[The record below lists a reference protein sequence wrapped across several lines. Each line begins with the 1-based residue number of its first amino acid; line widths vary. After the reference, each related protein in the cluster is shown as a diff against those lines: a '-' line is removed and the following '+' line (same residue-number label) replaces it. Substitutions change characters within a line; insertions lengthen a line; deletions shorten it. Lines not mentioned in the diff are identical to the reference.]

1 MVENL
6 LDNTQ
11 EIISVSEIN
20 RRAKSILEEN
30 FPFVWIQGEVS
41 NFFSAASGHW
51 YFSLKDESSEIRCA
65 MFANKSHRITFEP
78 KDGDHLV
85 LNGTL
90 SIFEGR
96 GQYQIIVEHIE
107 LAGEGALLKAFEE
120 LKKKLLTEGLFDDS
134 LKKKL
139 PSYPRSIAV
148 VTSPDGAVI
157 QDIINVLSR
166 RSPFFSLTV
175 VPTLVQGEKAAP
187 LICEALNK
195 ASNLENID
203 LIILARG
210 GGSIEDLW
218 AFNNEEVARTIVS
231 CPIPLVS
238 AVGHET
244 DFTIS
249 DFVADIRAPTPSIA
263 AEIISQPYS
272 ELKEILE
279 GYQSYLLKSVESQFD
294 SQKTRIT
301 NLIKRIRHPGDKLRE
316 IGQKVDYLETALIQE
331 MHQKVSF
338 KKNQLNLSQLSLQQ
352 NSPQN
357 KVKEAKVYLQ
367 NASKDLLKAFNLKIE
382 RKRKLLGELVATIEA
397 VSPLSV
403 LARGYSI
410 ISTEPEGKILSSSDQ
425 VEIGQT
431 ISAVLNKGSIKAEVK
446 SKDKDEN

>member
-134 LKKKL
+134 HKKKL

-218 AFNNEEVARTIVS
+218 AFNNEEVARAIVN

-272 ELKEILE
+272 ELKETLE

-294 SQKTRIT
+294 SQRTRIT

-338 KKNQLNLSQLSLQQ
+338 KKNQLNLTQLSLQQ

-410 ISTEPEGKILSSSDQ
+410 ISTEPEGKILSSSNQ
-425 VEIGQT
+425 VKIGQT

>member
-166 RSPFFSLTV
+166 RSPFFNLTV

-218 AFNNEEVARTIVS
+218 AFNNEEVARAIVN

-272 ELKEILE
+272 ELKETLE
-279 GYQSYLLKSVESQFD
+279 GYQSYLLKSFESQFD
-294 SQKTRIT
+294 SQRTRIT

-338 KKNQLNLSQLSLQQ
+338 KKNQLNITQLSLQQ

-367 NASKDLLKAFNLKIE
+367 NASKDLLKAFKLKVE

-410 ISTEPEGKILSSSDQ
+410 ISTEPEGKILSSSNQ
-425 VEIGQT
+425 VKIGQT

>member
-1 MVENL
+1 MVENQ

-30 FPFVWIQGEVS
+30 FPLVWIQGEVS

-65 MFANKSHRITFEP
+65 MFTIKNHQITFEP

-120 LKKKLLTEGLFDDS
+120 LKKTLLTEGLFDDS
-134 LKKKL
+134 LKKRL

-166 RSPFFSLTV
+166 RSPFFNLTV

-218 AFNNEEVARTIVS
+218 AFNNEEVARAIVN

-272 ELKEILE
+272 ELKETLK
-279 GYQSYLLKSVESQFD
+279 GYQGYLLKSVEYQFD
-294 SQKTRIT
+294 SQRTRIA

-316 IGQKVDYLETALIQE
+316 IGQRVDYLETALIQE

-338 KKNQLNLSQLSLQQ
+338 KKNQLNLTQLSLQQ

-367 NASKDLLKAFNLKIE
+367 NASKDLLKAFQLKIE
-382 RKRKLLGELVATIEA
+382 RKRKLLGELVAIIEA

-410 ISTEPEGKILSSSDQ
+410 ISTEPEGKILSSSNQ

-431 ISAVLNKGSIKAEVK
+431 ISAVLNKGRIKAEVK

>member
-166 RSPFFSLTV
+166 RSPFFDLTV

-218 AFNNEEVARTIVS
+218 AFNNEEVARAIVN

-272 ELKEILE
+272 ELKETLE
-279 GYQSYLLKSVESQFD
+279 GYQSYLLKSFESQFD
-294 SQKTRIT
+294 SQRTRIT

-338 KKNQLNLSQLSLQQ
+338 KKNQLNLTQLSLQQ

-367 NASKDLLKAFNLKIE
+367 NASKDLLKAFKLKVE
-382 RKRKLLGELVATIEA
+382 RKKKLLGELVATIEA

-410 ISTEPEGKILSSSDQ
+410 ISTEPEGKILSSSNQ
-425 VEIGQT
+425 VKIGQT

>member
-166 RSPFFSLTV
+166 RSPFFNLTV

-218 AFNNEEVARTIVS
+218 AFNNEEVARAIVN

-272 ELKEILE
+272 ELKETLE

-294 SQKTRIT
+294 SQRTRIT

-410 ISTEPEGKILSSSDQ
+410 ISTEPKGKILSSSDQ

>member
-20 RRAKSILEEN
+20 KRAKTILEEN

-51 YFSLKDESSEIRCA
+51 YFSLKDEFSEIRCA
-65 MFANKSHRITFEP
+65 MFSNKNSQITFEP
-78 KDGDHLV
+78 KDGDHLI

-120 LKKKLLTEGLFDDS
+120 LKKKLLSEGLFDDS
-134 LKKKL
+134 TKKEL
-139 PSYPRSIAV
+139 PSYPKNIVV

-157 QDIINVLSR
+157 QDIINVLKR
-166 RSPFFSLTV
+166 KSPFFNLIIM
-175 VPTLVQGEKAAP
+175 PTLVQGEKAAP
-187 LICEALNK
+187 LICEALSK
-195 ASNLENID
+195 VSNLKNID

-218 AFNNEEVARTIVS
+218 AFNNEEVARTIS
-231 CPIPLVS
+231 NCSIPLVS
-238 AVGHET
+238 AIGHET

-249 DFVADIRAPTPSIA
+249 DFVADVRAPTPSIA
-263 AEIISQPYS
+263 AEIIGQPYS
-272 ELKEILE
+272 ELRDTLDNYQNYILR
-279 GYQSYLLKSVESQFD
+279 SIESLFD
-294 SQKTRIT
+294 SQFKIIS
-301 NLIKRIRHPGDKLRE
+301 NLAKRTRHPGDKLRE
-316 IGQKVDYLETALIQE
+316 LNQKVDYLQTAIMQNINQE
-331 MHQKVSF
+331 MSY
-338 KKNQLNLSQLSLQQ
+338 KKNNLNLTKLSLQQ
-352 NSPQN
+352 SSPKN
-357 KVKEAKVYLQ
+357 KIKETKANLQ
-367 NASKDLLKAFNLKIE
+367 NVSKDLFKILKISIE
-382 RKRKLLGELVATIEA
+382 RKNRLLGELVATIQA

-410 ISTEPEGKILSSSDQ
+410 LSIEPDGKILFSSNQ
-425 VEIGQT
+425 VKVGQT
-431 ISAVLNKGSIKAEVK
+431 IFAVLNEGNIRAEVK
-446 SKDKDEN
+446 SKDKNGK

>member
-1 MVENL
+1 MVENQ

-20 RRAKSILEEN
+20 KRAKSILEEN

-65 MFANKSHRITFEP
+65 MFTNKNHHITFEP

-85 LNGTL
+85 INGTL

-120 LKKKLLTEGLFDDS
+120 LKKKLQLEGLFDDS
-134 LKKKL
+134 IKRQL
-139 PSYPRSIAV
+139 PAYPKDIAV

-157 QDIINVLSR
+157 QDIINVLDR
-166 RSPFFSLTV
+166 RSPFLDLTV

-187 LICEALNK
+187 LICDALNK
-195 ASNLENID
+195 VGKLKKVD
-203 LIILARG
+203 VVILARG

-218 AFNNEEVARTIVS
+218 AFNNEEVARAIVN
-231 CPIPLVS
+231 CPTPIIS

-249 DFVADIRAPTPSIA
+249 DFVSDLRAPTPSVA

-272 ELKEILE
+272 ELIETLE
-279 GYQSYLLKSVESQFD
+279 GYQNYISRSVISQID
-294 SQKTRIT
+294 LQRTQIT

-316 IGQKVDYLETALIQE
+316 ISQKLDYVETALIQNINQE
-331 MHQKVSF
+331 ISF
-338 KKNQLNLSQLSLQQ
+338 KKNGLNLKDLSLQQ

-357 KVKEAKVYLQ
+357 KIKEAKVYLQ
-367 NASKDLLKAFNLKIE
+367 NASKDLLKALKLEIE
-382 RKRKLLGELVATIEA
+382 RKSTVLAEIVATLQA

-403 LARGYSI
+403 LSRGYSI
-410 ISTEPEGKILSSSDQ
+410 ISTEPDGKILSSSNQ

-431 ISAVLNKGSIKAEVK
+431 ISAILSKGSIKAEIK
-446 SKDKDEN
+446 SKDENEK

>member
-1 MVENL
+1 MVENQ

-20 RRAKSILEEN
+20 KRAKSILEEN

-51 YFSLKDESSEIRCA
+51 YFSLKDETSEIRCA
-65 MFANKSHRITFEP
+65 MFTNKNHHITFEP

-120 LKKKLLTEGLFDDS
+120 LKKKLQLEGLFDDS
-134 LKKKL
+134 IKHQL
-139 PSYPRSIAV
+139 PAYPKNIAV

-157 QDIINVLSR
+157 QDIINVLDR
-166 RSPFFSLTV
+166 RSPFLDLTV

-187 LICEALNK
+187 LICDALNK
-195 ASNLENID
+195 VGKLKKVD
-203 LIILARG
+203 VVILARG

-218 AFNNEEVARTIVS
+218 AFNNEEVARAIVN
-231 CPIPLVS
+231 CPTPIIS

-249 DFVADIRAPTPSIA
+249 DFVSDLRAPTPSIA

-272 ELKEILE
+272 ELIETLE
-279 GYQSYLLKSVESQFD
+279 GYQNYISRSVISQID
-294 SQKTRIT
+294 LQRTQIT

-316 IGQKVDYLETALIQE
+316 ISQKLDYVETALIQNINQE
-331 MHQKVSF
+331 ISL
-338 KKNQLNLSQLSLQQ
+338 KKNRLNLKDLSLQQ

-367 NASKDLLKAFNLKIE
+367 NASKDLLKALKLEIE
-382 RKRKLLGELVATIEA
+382 KKSTDLAEIVATLQA

-403 LARGYSI
+403 LSRGYSI
-410 ISTEPEGKILSSSDQ
+410 ISTEPDGKILSSSNQ

-431 ISAVLNKGSIKAEVK
+431 ISAILSKGSIKAEIK
-446 SKDKDEN
+446 SKDENEK

>member
-166 RSPFFSLTV
+166 RSPFFDLTV

-218 AFNNEEVARTIVS
+218 AFNNEEVARAIVN

-272 ELKEILE
+272 ELKETLE
-279 GYQSYLLKSVESQFD
+279 GYQGYLLKSVESQFD
-294 SQKTRIT
+294 SQRTHIT

-316 IGQKVDYLETALIQE
+316 IGQRVDYLETALIQE

-338 KKNQLNLSQLSLQQ
+338 KKNQLNLTQLSLQQ

-367 NASKDLLKAFNLKIE
+367 NASKDLLKAFKLKIE
-382 RKRKLLGELVATIEA
+382 RKKKLLGELVATIEA

-410 ISTEPEGKILSSSDQ
+410 ISTEPEGKILSSSNQ
-425 VEIGQT
+425 VKIGQT

>member
-1 MVENL
+1 MVENQ

-20 RRAKSILEEN
+20 KRAKSILEEN

-65 MFANKSHRITFEP
+65 MFTNKNHHITFEP

-120 LKKKLLTEGLFDDS
+120 LKKKLQLEGLFDDS
-134 LKKKL
+134 IKRQL
-139 PSYPRSIAV
+139 PAYPKNIAV

-157 QDIINVLSR
+157 QDIINVLDR
-166 RSPFFSLTV
+166 RSPFLDLTV

-195 ASNLENID
+195 VGKLKKVD
-203 LIILARG
+203 VVILARG

-218 AFNNEEVARTIVS
+218 AFNNEELARAIVN
-231 CPIPLVS
+231 CPTPIIS

-249 DFVADIRAPTPSIA
+249 DFVSDLRAPTPSIA

-272 ELKEILE
+272 ELIETLE
-279 GYQSYLLKSVESQFD
+279 GYQNYISRSVISQID
-294 SQKTRIT
+294 LQRTQIT

-316 IGQKVDYLETALIQE
+316 ISQKLDYVETALIQNINQE
-331 MHQKVSF
+331 ISF
-338 KKNQLNLSQLSLQQ
+338 KKNGLNLKDLSLQQ

-357 KVKEAKVYLQ
+357 KIKEAKVYLQ
-367 NASKDLLKAFNLKIE
+367 NASKDLLKALKLEIE
-382 RKRKLLGELVATIEA
+382 RKSTVLAEIVATLQA

-403 LARGYSI
+403 LSRGYSI
-410 ISTEPEGKILSSSDQ
+410 ITTEPDGKILSSSNQ

-431 ISAVLNKGSIKAEVK
+431 ISAILSKGSIKAEIK
-446 SKDKDEN
+446 SKDENEK

>member
-166 RSPFFSLTV
+166 RSPFFDLTV

-218 AFNNEEVARTIVS
+218 AFNNEEVARAIVN

-272 ELKEILE
+272 ELKETLE

-294 SQKTRIT
+294 SQRTRIT

-338 KKNQLNLSQLSLQQ
+338 KKNQLNLTQLSLQQ

-367 NASKDLLKAFNLKIE
+367 NASKDLLKAFKLKIE

-410 ISTEPEGKILSSSDQ
+410 ISTEPEGKILSSSNQ
-425 VEIGQT
+425 VKIGQT

>member
-166 RSPFFSLTV
+166 RSPFFNLTV

-218 AFNNEEVARTIVS
+218 AFNNEEVARAIVN

-272 ELKEILE
+272 ELKETLE
-279 GYQSYLLKSVESQFD
+279 GYQSYLLKSFESQFD
-294 SQKTRIT
+294 SQRTRIT

-338 KKNQLNLSQLSLQQ
+338 KKNQLNLTQLSLQQ

-367 NASKDLLKAFNLKIE
+367 NASKDLLKAFKLKIE

-410 ISTEPEGKILSSSDQ
+410 ISIEPEGKILSSSNQ
-425 VEIGQT
+425 VKIGQT
-431 ISAVLNKGSIKAEVK
+431 ISAVLNKGSIRAEIK

>member
-1 MVENL
+1 MVENQ

-20 RRAKSILEEN
+20 KRAKSILEEN

-65 MFANKSHRITFEP
+65 MFTNKNHHITFEP

-120 LKKKLLTEGLFDDS
+120 LKKKLQLEGLFDDS
-134 LKKKL
+134 IKRQL
-139 PSYPRSIAV
+139 PAYPKNIAV

-157 QDIINVLSR
+157 QDIINVLDR
-166 RSPFFSLTV
+166 RSPFLDLTV

-187 LICEALNK
+187 LICDALNK
-195 ASNLENID
+195 VGKLKNID
-203 LIILARG
+203 VVILARG

-218 AFNNEEVARTIVS
+218 AFNNEEVARTIVN
-231 CPIPLVS
+231 CPTPIIS

-249 DFVADIRAPTPSIA
+249 DFVSDLRAPTPSIA

-272 ELKEILE
+272 ELIETLE
-279 GYQSYLLKSVESQFD
+279 RYQNYISRSVISQID
-294 SQKTRIT
+294 LQKTQIT

-316 IGQKVDYLETALIQE
+316 ISQKLDYVETALIQNINQE
-331 MHQKVSF
+331 ISF
-338 KKNQLNLSQLSLQQ
+338 KKNRLNLKDLSLQQ

-367 NASKDLLKAFNLKIE
+367 NASKDLLKALKLEIE
-382 RKRKLLGELVATIEA
+382 RKSKVLAEIVATLQA

-403 LARGYSI
+403 LSRGYSI
-410 ISTEPEGKILSSSDQ
+410 ISTEPDGKILSSSNQ

-431 ISAVLNKGSIKAEVK
+431 ISAILSKGSIKAEIK
-446 SKDKDEN
+446 SKDENEK

>member
-1 MVENL
+1 MVENQ

-20 RRAKSILEEN
+20 KRAKSILEEN

-65 MFANKSHRITFEP
+65 MFTNKNHHITFEP

-120 LKKKLLTEGLFDDS
+120 LKKKLQLEGLFDDS
-134 LKKKL
+134 IKRQL
-139 PSYPRSIAV
+139 PAYPKNIAV

-157 QDIINVLSR
+157 QDIINVLDR
-166 RSPFFSLTV
+166 RSPFLDLTV

-187 LICEALNK
+187 LICDALNK
-195 ASNLENID
+195 VGKLKNID
-203 LIILARG
+203 VVILARG

-218 AFNNEEVARTIVS
+218 AFNNEEVARTIVN
-231 CPIPLVS
+231 CPTPIIS

-249 DFVADIRAPTPSIA
+249 DFVSDLRAPTPSIA

-272 ELKEILE
+272 ELIETLK
-279 GYQSYLLKSVESQFD
+279 GYQNYISRSLISQID
-294 SQKTRIT
+294 LQRTQVT

-316 IGQKVDYLETALIQE
+316 ISQKLDYVETALIQNINQE
-331 MHQKVSF
+331 ISF
-338 KKNQLNLSQLSLQQ
+338 KKNGLNLKDLSLQQ

-367 NASKDLLKAFNLKIE
+367 NSSKDLLKALKLEIE
-382 RKRKLLGELVATIEA
+382 RKSKVLAEIVATLQA

-403 LARGYSI
+403 LSRGYSI
-410 ISTEPEGKILSSSDQ
+410 INTEPEGKILSSSNQ

-431 ISAVLNKGSIKAEVK
+431 ISAILSKGSIKAEIK
-446 SKDKDEN
+446 SKDENEK

>member
-139 PSYPRSIAV
+139 PSYPRNIAV

-166 RSPFFSLTV
+166 RSPFFNLTV

-218 AFNNEEVARTIVS
+218 AFNNEEVARAIVN

-272 ELKEILE
+272 ELKETLE

-294 SQKTRIT
+294 SQRTRIT

-338 KKNQLNLSQLSLQQ
+338 KKNQLNLTQLSLQQ

-367 NASKDLLKAFNLKIE
+367 NASKDLLKAFKLKIE

-397 VSPLSV
+397 VSPLAV

-410 ISTEPEGKILSSSDQ
+410 ISTEPEGKILSSSNQ
-425 VEIGQT
+425 VKIGQT

>member
-166 RSPFFSLTV
+166 RSPFFNLTV

-218 AFNNEEVARTIVS
+218 AFNNEEVARAIVN

-272 ELKEILE
+272 ELKETLE
-279 GYQSYLLKSVESQFD
+279 GYQGYLLKSVESQFD
-294 SQKTRIT
+294 SQRTHIT

-316 IGQKVDYLETALIQE
+316 IGQRVDYLETALIQE

-338 KKNQLNLSQLSLQQ
+338 KKNQLNLTQLSLQQ

-410 ISTEPEGKILSSSDQ
+410 ISTEPEGKILSSSNQ
-425 VEIGQT
+425 VKIGQT

>member
-1 MVENL
+1 MVENQ

-20 RRAKSILEEN
+20 KRAKSILEEN

-51 YFSLKDESSEIRCA
+51 YFSLKDETSEIRCA
-65 MFANKSHRITFEP
+65 MFTNKNHHITFEP

-120 LKKKLLTEGLFDDS
+120 LKKKLQLEGLFDDS
-134 LKKKL
+134 IKRQL
-139 PSYPRSIAV
+139 PAYPKNIAV

-157 QDIINVLSR
+157 QDIINVLDR
-166 RSPFFSLTV
+166 RSPFLDLTV

-187 LICEALNK
+187 LICDALNK
-195 ASNLENID
+195 VGKLKKVD
-203 LIILARG
+203 VVILARG

-218 AFNNEEVARTIVS
+218 AFNNEEVARAIVN
-231 CPIPLVS
+231 CPTPIIS

-249 DFVADIRAPTPSIA
+249 DFVSDLRAPTPSIA

-272 ELKEILE
+272 ELIETLE
-279 GYQSYLLKSVESQFD
+279 GYQNYISRSVISQID
-294 SQKTRIT
+294 LQRTQIT

-316 IGQKVDYLETALIQE
+316 ISQKLDYVETALIQNINQE
-331 MHQKVSF
+331 ISF
-338 KKNQLNLSQLSLQQ
+338 KKNGLNLKDLSLQQ

-357 KVKEAKVYLQ
+357 KIKEAKVYLQ
-367 NASKDLLKAFNLKIE
+367 NASKDLLKALKLEIE
-382 RKRKLLGELVATIEA
+382 RKSTVLAEIVATLQA

-403 LARGYSI
+403 LSRGYSI
-410 ISTEPEGKILSSSDQ
+410 ISTEPDGKILSSSNQ

-431 ISAVLNKGSIKAEVK
+431 ISAILSKGSIKAEIK
-446 SKDKDEN
+446 SKDENEK

>member
-1 MVENL
+1 MVENQ

-20 RRAKSILEEN
+20 KRAKSILEEK
-30 FPFVWIQGEVS
+30 FPFIWIQGEVS

-65 MFANKSHRITFEP
+65 MFTNKNHHITFEP

-120 LKKKLLTEGLFDDS
+120 LKKKLQLEGLFDDS
-134 LKKKL
+134 IKRQL
-139 PSYPRSIAV
+139 PAYPKNIAV

-157 QDIINVLSR
+157 QDIINVLDR
-166 RSPFFSLTV
+166 RSPFLDLTV

-187 LICEALNK
+187 LICDALNK
-195 ASNLENID
+195 VGKLKKVD
-203 LIILARG
+203 VVILARG
-210 GGSIEDLW
+210 GGSIEDLR
-218 AFNNEEVARTIVS
+218 AFNNEDVARSIVN
-231 CPIPLVS
+231 CPTPIIS

-249 DFVADIRAPTPSIA
+249 DFVSDLRAPTPSIA

-272 ELKEILE
+272 ELIETLE
-279 GYQSYLLKSVESQFD
+279 GYQNYISISVISQIDLQRTKF
-294 SQKTRIT
+294 T
-301 NLIKRIRHPGDKLRE
+301 NLIKRTRHPGDKLRE
-316 IGQKVDYLETALIQE
+316 ISQKLDYIETTLIQNINQE
-331 MHQKVSF
+331 ISF
-338 KKNQLNLSQLSLQQ
+338 KKNGLNLKDLSLQQ

-367 NASKDLLKAFNLKIE
+367 NASKDLLKALKLEIE
-382 RKRKLLGELVATIEA
+382 RKNTVLAEIVTTLQA

-403 LARGYSI
+403 LSRGYSI
-410 ISTEPEGKILSSSDQ
+410 ISTEPDGKILSSSNQ

-431 ISAVLNKGSIKAEVK
+431 ISAILSKGSIKAEIK
-446 SKDKDEN
+446 SKDENEK

>member
-20 RRAKSILEEN
+20 KRAKTILEEN

-51 YFSLKDESSEIRCA
+51 YFSLKDEFSEIRCA
-65 MFANKSHRITFEP
+65 MFSNKNSQITFEP
-78 KDGDHLV
+78 KDGDHLI

-120 LKKKLLTEGLFDDS
+120 LKKKLLSEGLFDDS
-134 LKKKL
+134 TKKEL
-139 PSYPRSIAV
+139 PSYPKNIVV

-157 QDIINVLSR
+157 QDIINVLKR
-166 RSPFFSLTV
+166 KSPFFNLIIM
-175 VPTLVQGEKAAP
+175 PTLVQGEKAAP
-187 LICEALNK
+187 LICEALSK
-195 ASNLENID
+195 VSNLKNID

-218 AFNNEEVARTIVS
+218 AFNNEEVARTIANCS
-231 CPIPLVS
+231 IPLVS
-238 AVGHET
+238 AIGHET

-249 DFVADIRAPTPSIA
+249 DFVADVRAPTPSIA
-263 AEIISQPYS
+263 AEIIGQPYS
-272 ELKEILE
+272 ELRDTLDNYQNYILR
-279 GYQSYLLKSVESQFD
+279 SIESLFD
-294 SQKTRIT
+294 SQFKIIS
-301 NLIKRIRHPGDKLRE
+301 NLAKRIRHPGDKLRE
-316 IGQKVDYLETALIQE
+316 LNQKVDYLETAIIQNINQE
-331 MHQKVSF
+331 MSY
-338 KKNQLNLSQLSLQQ
+338 KKNNLNLTKLSLQQ
-352 NSPQN
+352 SSPKN
-357 KVKEAKVYLQ
+357 KIKETKANLQ
-367 NASKDLLKAFNLKIE
+367 NVSKDLFKILKISIE
-382 RKRKLLGELVATIEA
+382 RKNRLLGELVATIQA

-410 ISTEPEGKILSSSDQ
+410 LSIEPDGKILFSSNQ
-425 VEIGQT
+425 VKVGQT
-431 ISAVLNKGSIKAEVK
+431 IFAVLNEGNIRAEVK
-446 SKDKDEN
+446 SKDKNGK

>member
-65 MFANKSHRITFEP
+65 MFANRSHRITFEP

-120 LKKKLLTEGLFDDS
+120 LKKKLLMEGLFDDS

-166 RSPFFSLTV
+166 RSPFFNLTV

-195 ASNLENID
+195 ASDLENID

-218 AFNNEEVARTIVS
+218 AFNNEEVARAIVN

-272 ELKEILE
+272 ELKETLE

-294 SQKTRIT
+294 SQRTRIT

-338 KKNQLNLSQLSLQQ
+338 KKNQLNLTQLSLQQ

-410 ISTEPEGKILSSSDQ
+410 ISTEPDGKILSSSDQ
-425 VEIGQT
+425 VKIGQT

>member
-166 RSPFFSLTV
+166 RSPFFNLTV

-218 AFNNEEVARTIVS
+218 AFNNEEVARAIVN

-272 ELKEILE
+272 ELKETLE

-294 SQKTRIT
+294 SQRTRIT

-338 KKNQLNLSQLSLQQ
+338 KKNQLNLTQLSLQQ

-367 NASKDLLKAFNLKIE
+367 NASKDLLKAFQLKIE

-410 ISTEPEGKILSSSDQ
+410 ISTEPEGKILSSSNQ
-425 VEIGQT
+425 VKIGQT

>member
-20 RRAKSILEEN
+20 RSAKSILEEN

-120 LKKKLLTEGLFDDS
+120 LKKKLLKEGLFDDS

-166 RSPFFSLTV
+166 RSPFFNLTV

-218 AFNNEEVARTIVS
+218 AFNNEEVARAIVS

-272 ELKEILE
+272 ELKETLE

-294 SQKTRIT
+294 SQRTRIT

-410 ISTEPEGKILSSSDQ
+410 ISSEPEGKILSSSDQ

>member
-96 GQYQIIVEHIE
+96 CQYQIIVEHIE

-166 RSPFFSLTV
+166 RSPFFDLTV

-218 AFNNEEVARTIVS
+218 AFNNEEVARTIVN

-272 ELKEILE
+272 ELKETLE
-279 GYQSYLLKSVESQFD
+279 GYQSYLLKSFESQFD
-294 SQKTRIT
+294 SQRTRIT

-338 KKNQLNLSQLSLQQ
+338 KKNQLNLTQLSLQQ

-410 ISTEPEGKILSSSDQ
+410 ISTEPDGKILSSSNQ
-425 VEIGQT
+425 VKIGQT

>member
-1 MVENL
+1 MVENQ

-20 RRAKSILEEN
+20 KRAKSILEEN

-51 YFSLKDESSEIRCA
+51 YFSLKDETSEIRCA
-65 MFANKSHRITFEP
+65 MFTNKNHHITFEP

-120 LKKKLLTEGLFDDS
+120 LKKKLQLEGLFDDS
-134 LKKKL
+134 IKRQL
-139 PSYPRSIAV
+139 PAYPKDIAV

-157 QDIINVLSR
+157 QDIINVLDR
-166 RSPFFSLTV
+166 RSPFLDLTV

-187 LICEALNK
+187 LICDALNK
-195 ASNLENID
+195 VGKLKKVD
-203 LIILARG
+203 VVILARG

-218 AFNNEEVARTIVS
+218 AFNNEEVARAIVN
-231 CPIPLVS
+231 CPTPIIS

-249 DFVADIRAPTPSIA
+249 DFVSDLRAPTPSIA

-272 ELKEILE
+272 ELIETLE
-279 GYQSYLLKSVESQFD
+279 GYQNYISRSVISQID
-294 SQKTRIT
+294 LQRTQIT

-316 IGQKVDYLETALIQE
+316 ISQKLDYIETTLIQNINQE
-331 MHQKVSF
+331 ISF
-338 KKNQLNLSQLSLQQ
+338 KKNGLNLKDLSLQQ

-357 KVKEAKVYLQ
+357 KIKEAKVYLQ
-367 NASKDLLKAFNLKIE
+367 NASKDLLKALKLEIE
-382 RKRKLLGELVATIEA
+382 RKSTVLAEIVATLQA

-403 LARGYSI
+403 LSRGYSI
-410 ISTEPEGKILSSSDQ
+410 ISTEPDGKILLSSNQ

-431 ISAVLNKGSIKAEVK
+431 ISAILSKGSIKAEIK
-446 SKDKDEN
+446 SKDENEK

>member
-1 MVENL
+1 MVENQ

-20 RRAKSILEEN
+20 KRAKSILEEN

-51 YFSLKDESSEIRCA
+51 YFSLKDETSEIRCA
-65 MFANKSHRITFEP
+65 MFTNKNHHITFEP

-120 LKKKLLTEGLFDDS
+120 LKKKLQLEGLFDDS
-134 LKKKL
+134 IKRQL
-139 PSYPRSIAV
+139 PTYPKDIAV

-157 QDIINVLSR
+157 QDIINVLDR
-166 RSPFFSLTV
+166 RSPFLDLTV

-187 LICEALNK
+187 LICDALNK
-195 ASNLENID
+195 VGKLKKVD
-203 LIILARG
+203 VVILARG

-218 AFNNEEVARTIVS
+218 AFNNEEVARAIVN
-231 CPIPLVS
+231 CPTPIIS

-249 DFVADIRAPTPSIA
+249 DFVSDLRAPTPSIA

-272 ELKEILE
+272 ELIETLE
-279 GYQSYLLKSVESQFD
+279 GYQNYISRSVISQID
-294 SQKTRIT
+294 LQRTQIT

-316 IGQKVDYLETALIQE
+316 ISQKLDYVETALIQNINQE
-331 MHQKVSF
+331 ISF
-338 KKNQLNLSQLSLQQ
+338 KKNGLNLKDLSLQQ

-357 KVKEAKVYLQ
+357 KIKEAKVYLQ
-367 NASKDLLKAFNLKIE
+367 NASKDLLKALKLEIE
-382 RKRKLLGELVATIEA
+382 RKSTVLAEIVATLQA

-403 LARGYSI
+403 LSRGYSI
-410 ISTEPEGKILSSSDQ
+410 ISTEPDGKILSSSNQ

-431 ISAVLNKGSIKAEVK
+431 ISAILSKGSIKAEIK
-446 SKDKDEN
+446 SKDENEK

>member
-139 PSYPRSIAV
+139 PSYPKGIAV

-166 RSPFFSLTV
+166 RSPFFDLTV

-218 AFNNEEVARTIVS
+218 AFNNEEVARAIVS

-272 ELKEILE
+272 ELKETLE

-294 SQKTRIT
+294 SQRTRIT

-338 KKNQLNLSQLSLQQ
+338 KKNQLNLTQLSLQQ

-410 ISTEPEGKILSSSDQ
+410 ISSEPEGKILSSSNQ
-425 VEIGQT
+425 VKIGQT
-431 ISAVLNKGSIKAEVK
+431 ISAVLNKGRIKAEVK

>member
-166 RSPFFSLTV
+166 RSPFFNLTV

-272 ELKEILE
+272 ELKETLE

-294 SQKTRIT
+294 SQRTRIT

-338 KKNQLNLSQLSLQQ
+338 KKNQLNLTQLSLQQ

>member
-166 RSPFFSLTV
+166 RSPYFNLIV

-195 ASNLENID
+195 ASDLENID

-218 AFNNEEVARTIVS
+218 AFNNEEVARAIVN

-272 ELKEILE
+272 ELKETLE

-294 SQKTRIT
+294 SQRTRIT

-316 IGQKVDYLETALIQE
+316 IGQKVDYLETTLIQE
-331 MHQKVSF
+331 MHQKVSL
-338 KKNQLNLSQLSLQQ
+338 KKNQLNLTQLSLQQ

-367 NASKDLLKAFNLKIE
+367 NASKDLLKAFQLKIE

-410 ISTEPEGKILSSSDQ
+410 ISTEPEGKILSSSNQ
-425 VEIGQT
+425 VKIGQT
-431 ISAVLNKGSIKAEVK
+431 ISAVLNKGRIKAEVK

>member
-166 RSPFFSLTV
+166 RSPFFNLTV

-218 AFNNEEVARTIVS
+218 AFNNEEVARAIVN

-272 ELKEILE
+272 ELKETLE

-294 SQKTRIT
+294 SQRTRIT

-338 KKNQLNLSQLSLQQ
+338 KKNQLNLTQLSLQQ

-367 NASKDLLKAFNLKIE
+367 NASKDLLKAFKLKVE
-382 RKRKLLGELVATIEA
+382 RKKKLLGELVATIEA

-403 LARGYSI
+403 LSRGYSI
-410 ISTEPEGKILSSSDQ
+410 ISTEPEGKILSSSNQ
-425 VEIGQT
+425 VKIGQT

>member
-1 MVENL
+1 MVENQ

-20 RRAKSILEEN
+20 KRAKSILEEN

-65 MFANKSHRITFEP
+65 MFTNKNHHITFEP

-120 LKKKLLTEGLFDDS
+120 LKKKLQLEGLFDDS
-134 LKKKL
+134 IKRQL
-139 PSYPRSIAV
+139 PTYPKNIAV

-157 QDIINVLSR
+157 QDIINVLDR
-166 RSPFFSLTV
+166 RSPFLDLTV

-187 LICEALNK
+187 LICDALNK
-195 ASNLENID
+195 VGKLKKVD
-203 LIILARG
+203 VVILARG

-218 AFNNEEVARTIVS
+218 AFNNEEVARAIVN
-231 CPIPLVS
+231 CPTPIIS

-249 DFVADIRAPTPSIA
+249 DFVSDLRAPTPSVA

-272 ELKEILE
+272 ELIETLE
-279 GYQSYLLKSVESQFD
+279 GYQNYISRSVISQID
-294 SQKTRIT
+294 LQRTQIT

-316 IGQKVDYLETALIQE
+316 ISQKLDYVETALIQNINQE
-331 MHQKVSF
+331 ISF
-338 KKNQLNLSQLSLQQ
+338 KKNGLNLKDLSLQQ

-357 KVKEAKVYLQ
+357 KIKEAKVYLQ
-367 NASKDLLKAFNLKIE
+367 NASKDLLKALKLEIE
-382 RKRKLLGELVATIEA
+382 RKSTVLAEIVATLQA

-403 LARGYSI
+403 LSRGYSI
-410 ISTEPEGKILSSSDQ
+410 ISTEPDGKILSSSNQ

-431 ISAVLNKGSIKAEVK
+431 ISAILSKGSIKAEIK
-446 SKDKDEN
+446 SKDENEK

>member
-1 MVENL
+1 MVENQ

-20 RRAKSILEEN
+20 KRAKSILEEN

-51 YFSLKDESSEIRCA
+51 YFSLKDETSEIRCA
-65 MFANKSHRITFEP
+65 MFTNKNHHITFEP

-120 LKKKLLTEGLFDDS
+120 LKKKLQLEGLFDDS
-134 LKKKL
+134 IKRQL
-139 PSYPRSIAV
+139 PAYPKNIAV

-157 QDIINVLSR
+157 QDIINVLDR
-166 RSPFFSLTV
+166 RSPFLDLTV

-187 LICEALNK
+187 LICDALNK
-195 ASNLENID
+195 VGKLKKVD
-203 LIILARG
+203 VVILARG

-218 AFNNEEVARTIVS
+218 AFNNEEVARAIVN
-231 CPIPLVS
+231 CPTPIIS

-249 DFVADIRAPTPSIA
+249 DFVSDLRAPTPSIA

-272 ELKEILE
+272 ELIETLE
-279 GYQSYLLKSVESQFD
+279 GYQNYISRSVISQID
-294 SQKTRIT
+294 LQRTQIT

-316 IGQKVDYLETALIQE
+316 ISQKLDYMETALIQNINQE
-331 MHQKVSF
+331 ISF
-338 KKNQLNLSQLSLQQ
+338 KKNGLNLKDLSLQQ

-357 KVKEAKVYLQ
+357 KIKEAKVYLQ
-367 NASKDLLKAFNLKIE
+367 NASKDLLKALKLEIE
-382 RKRKLLGELVATIEA
+382 RKSTDLAEIVATLQA

-403 LARGYSI
+403 LSRGYSI
-410 ISTEPEGKILSSSDQ
+410 ISTEPDGKILSSSNQ

-431 ISAVLNKGSIKAEVK
+431 ISAILSKGSIKAEIK
-446 SKDKDEN
+446 SKDENEK

>member
-166 RSPFFSLTV
+166 RSPFFNLTV

-218 AFNNEEVARTIVS
+218 AFNNEEVARAIVN

-272 ELKEILE
+272 ELKETLE

-294 SQKTRIT
+294 SQRTRIT

-338 KKNQLNLSQLSLQQ
+338 KKNQLNLTQLSLQQ

-367 NASKDLLKAFNLKIE
+367 NASKDLLKAFKLKIE
-382 RKRKLLGELVATIEA
+382 RKKKLLGELVATIEA

-410 ISTEPEGKILSSSDQ
+410 ISTEPEGKILSSSNQ
-425 VEIGQT
+425 VKIGQT

>member
-1 MVENL
+1 MVENQ

-20 RRAKSILEEN
+20 KRAKSILEEN

-51 YFSLKDESSEIRCA
+51 YFSLKDETSEIRCA
-65 MFANKSHRITFEP
+65 MFTNKNHHITFEP

-120 LKKKLLTEGLFDDS
+120 LKKKLQLEGLFDDS
-134 LKKKL
+134 IKRQL
-139 PSYPRSIAV
+139 PAYPKDIAV

-157 QDIINVLSR
+157 QDIINVLDR
-166 RSPFFSLTV
+166 RSPFLDLTV

-187 LICEALNK
+187 LICDALNK
-195 ASNLENID
+195 VGKLKKVD
-203 LIILARG
+203 VVILARG

-218 AFNNEEVARTIVS
+218 AFNNEEVARAIVN
-231 CPIPLVS
+231 CPTPIIS

-249 DFVADIRAPTPSIA
+249 DFVSDLRAPTPSIA

-272 ELKEILE
+272 ELIETLE
-279 GYQSYLLKSVESQFD
+279 GYQNYISRSVISQID
-294 SQKTRIT
+294 LQRTQIT

-316 IGQKVDYLETALIQE
+316 ISQKLDYVETALIQNINQE
-331 MHQKVSF
+331 ISF
-338 KKNQLNLSQLSLQQ
+338 KKNGLNLKDLSLQQ

-357 KVKEAKVYLQ
+357 KIKEAKVYLQ
-367 NASKDLLKAFNLKIE
+367 NASKDLLKALKLEIE
-382 RKRKLLGELVATIEA
+382 RKSTVLAEIVATLQA

-403 LARGYSI
+403 LSRGYSI
-410 ISTEPEGKILSSSDQ
+410 ISTEPDGKILSSSNQ

-431 ISAVLNKGSIKAEVK
+431 ISAILSKGSIKAEIK
-446 SKDKDEN
+446 SKDENEK

>member
-1 MVENL
+1 MVENQ

-20 RRAKSILEEN
+20 KRAKSILEEN

-65 MFANKSHRITFEP
+65 MFTNKNHHITFEP

-120 LKKKLLTEGLFDDS
+120 LKKKLQLEGLFDDS
-134 LKKKL
+134 IKRQL
-139 PSYPRSIAV
+139 PAYPKNIAV

-157 QDIINVLSR
+157 QDIINVLDR
-166 RSPFFSLTV
+166 RSPFLDLTV

-195 ASNLENID
+195 VGKLKKVD
-203 LIILARG
+203 VVILARG

-218 AFNNEEVARTIVS
+218 AFNNEEVARAIVN
-231 CPIPLVS
+231 CPTPIIS

-249 DFVADIRAPTPSIA
+249 DFVSDLRAPTPSIA

-272 ELKEILE
+272 ELIETLE
-279 GYQSYLLKSVESQFD
+279 GYQNYISRSVISQID
-294 SQKTRIT
+294 LQRTQIT

-316 IGQKVDYLETALIQE
+316 ISQKIDYMETALIQNINQE
-331 MHQKVSF
+331 ISF
-338 KKNQLNLSQLSLQQ
+338 KKNGLNLKDLSLQQ

-367 NASKDLLKAFNLKIE
+367 NASKDLLKALKLEIE
-382 RKRKLLGELVATIEA
+382 RKSTVLAEIVATLQA

-403 LARGYSI
+403 LSRGYSI
-410 ISTEPEGKILSSSDQ
+410 ISREPDGKILSSANQ

-431 ISAVLNKGSIKAEVK
+431 ISAILSKGSIKAEIK
-446 SKDKDEN
+446 SKDENEK

>member
-166 RSPFFSLTV
+166 RSPFFNLTV

-218 AFNNEEVARTIVS
+218 AFNNEEVARAIVN

-272 ELKEILE
+272 ELQETLD

-294 SQKTRIT
+294 SQRTRIT

-316 IGQKVDYLETALIQE
+316 IGQRVDYLETALIQE

-338 KKNQLNLSQLSLQQ
+338 KKNQLNLTQLSLQQ

-367 NASKDLLKAFNLKIE
+367 NASKDLLKAFKIKIE

-410 ISTEPEGKILSSSDQ
+410 ISTEPEGKILSSSNQ
-425 VEIGQT
+425 VKIGQT

>member
-139 PSYPRSIAV
+139 PSYPRGIAV

-166 RSPFFSLTV
+166 RSPFFNLTV

-218 AFNNEEVARTIVS
+218 AFNNEEVARAIVNCS
-231 CPIPLVS
+231 IPLVS

-244 DFTIS
+244 DFTVS

-272 ELKEILE
+272 ELKETLE
-279 GYQSYLLKSVESQFD
+279 GYQGYLLKSVEYQFD
-294 SQKTRIT
+294 SQRTRIT
-301 NLIKRIRHPGDKLRE
+301 NLIKRIRHTGDKLRE
-316 IGQKVDYLETALIQE
+316 IGQRVDYLETALIQE

-338 KKNQLNLSQLSLQQ
+338 KKNQLNLTQLSLQQ

-367 NASKDLLKAFNLKIE
+367 NASKDLLKAFQLKIE

-425 VEIGQT
+425 VKIGQT
-431 ISAVLNKGSIKAEVK
+431 ISAVLNKGRIKAEVK